1 MKKVNHKLCNVNKFS
16 YDKKTKILSINYKF
30 NIKKTYNN
38 ISNEQYEELN
48 KLNLEKKT
56 IGLKLRKILK
66 DSKS

>member
-66 DSKS
+66 DNKS